1 MDEHYVS
8 VLIKSMRTGRKV
20 QEEQKTYRDVNNGNR
35 GRGCP
40 PYQLNLGSS
49 VDNTPVCTMSRHLT
63 SWPN

>member
-1 MDEHYVS
+1 MDGHYVS

-49 VDNTPVCTMSRHLT
+49 VDNTSV
-63 SWPN
+63 